1 MTRRVRLTYNPTPE
15 IRQIQS
21 EMDELQHKWSKGRKA
36 AANRAALEAAGF
48 DLASFDA
55 NTRVTNVKQPWA
67 HALVTGVK
75 DVENRSTEIPRLPE
89 IMLIVASKAAPKEAD
104 LARYYSLGG
113 PPADFEGQ
121 AVIGAVEIV
130 DNVRRS
136 ASPWFNPGGVGWV
149 VGKYVQFPFPVEGV
163 AGKQTPRLYLDRH
176 DDRARILR
184 ELGF

>member
-1 MTRRVRLTYNPTPE
+1 MTRRLRLTYNPTPE
-15 IRQIQS
+15 IRHLQT
-21 EMDELQHKWSKGRKA
+21 EMDDLQHKWSRARKA
-36 AANRAALEAAGF
+36 AANRAALLEAGF
-48 DLASFDA
+48 DLTAP
-55 NTRVTNVKQPWA
+55 NVRVTNVKQPWA

-75 DVENRSTEIPRLPE
+75 DVENRSAEIPLPE
-89 IMLIVASKAAPKEAD
+89 VMLIVASKAAPKEAD

-121 AVIGAVEIV
+121 AVVGAVEIV

-149 VGKYVQFPFPVEGV
+149 VGKFVQLPFPVEGV

-176 DDRARILR
+176 ADRARILR